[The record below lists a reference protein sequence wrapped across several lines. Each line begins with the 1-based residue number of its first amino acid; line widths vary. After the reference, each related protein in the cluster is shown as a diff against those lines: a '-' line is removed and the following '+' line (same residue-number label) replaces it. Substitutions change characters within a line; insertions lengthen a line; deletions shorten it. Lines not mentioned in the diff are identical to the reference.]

1 MSLLF
6 DPSGVTA
13 EIGPGCDLLQHM
25 RVRARIGLDAYPTH
39 HYSAFQHADQAFRI
53 SASQTN
59 ALYQASFTMD
69 HSKNPVES
77 SAATSKTDL
86 TKTAVNTPRGDE
98 KDVPVSSQSS
108 THSHDIKF
116 EGIEGEALGRELS
129 RIATSDYPSAFPLAM
144 IVIALVA
151 SVFLVALDMTI
162 VATAIPRIT
171 DQFQSLDQVGWYGSA
186 FFLTLGS
193 FQATWGKIYKYY
205 PLKWAYLLSI
215 FIFEIGSLICAVANN
230 STTLIVGRAIAGM
243 GGAGVASGAYTIV
256 AFSVPPGRRPA
267 FVGILGATFG
277 LASVIGPLLGGVF
290 TDHVSWRWC
299 FYINLPIGAVTVALI
314 TFFFSTPPA
323 AKPEVATTREK
334 ILQMDLPG
342 TFTIMVAIVC
352 YLLAMQWGG
361 ATKSWSDG
369 SVIATLVVFGLATI
383 VFVVIEYFQGDRA
396 LLQGRLLKDRT
407 IAVMSFYIFLVAGGF
422 FTLLYY
428 LPIYFQAARNVS
440 AAQSGVNNIPLV
452 LGASLFTVV
461 SGGLVTATGQY
472 IPIMVVGSILSAV
485 GCGMVYTLDVDS
497 PSSEWIGY
505 QALVGIGLGL
515 IFQIPVIV
523 AQSLVKPADLS
534 SVSAIILFFQ
544 TMGGAIWISA
554 AQSIFTNKLISGV
567 ASNAPGVNTGLVL
580 ATGATDLRHV
590 FSGADLDGIV
600 EAYMEGLR
608 GGYGICIA
616 CTALA
621 VFVSFAPRWES
632 LKGKIKLDAGAGA

>member
-1 MSLLF
+1 
-6 DPSGVTA
+6 
-13 EIGPGCDLLQHM
+13 
-25 RVRARIGLDAYPTH
+25 
-39 HYSAFQHADQAFRI
+39 
-53 SASQTN
+53 
-59 ALYQASFTMD
+59 MD

>member
-1 MSLLF
+1 
-6 DPSGVTA
+6 
-13 EIGPGCDLLQHM
+13 
-25 RVRARIGLDAYPTH
+25 
-39 HYSAFQHADQAFRI
+39 
-53 SASQTN
+53 
-59 ALYQASFTMD
+59 MD
-69 HSKNPVES
+69 HSKTPLES
-77 SAATSKTDL
+77 SAATSNTDL
-86 TKTAVNTPRGDE
+86 TKTVNLPQYQGDE
-98 KDVPVSSQSS
+98 KDLPLSSRAS
-108 THSHDIKF
+108 THSQDVKVQ
-116 EGIEGEALGRELS
+116 GIESEALGRELS

-205 PLKWAYLLSI
+205 LLKWAYLLSI
-215 FIFEIGSLICAVANN
+215 FIFEVGSLICAVANN

-256 AFSVPPGRRPA
+256 AFSVPPSRRPA

-314 TFFFSTPPA
+314 TFFFRTPPA
-323 AKPEVATTREK
+323 AKPEIATTREK

-361 ATKSWSDG
+361 ATKPWSDG

-383 VFVVIEYFQGDRA
+383 AFVVIEYFQGDRA

-440 AAQSGVNNIPLV
+440 AAQSGINNIPLV

-461 SGGLVTATGQY
+461 SGGLVTATGHY

-485 GCGMVYTLDVDS
+485 GCGMIYTLDVDS

-554 AQSIFTNKLISGV
+554 AQAIFTNKLISGI
-567 ASNAPGVNTGLVL
+567 ATSAPGVNPGLVL

-600 EAYMEGLR
+600 HSYMEGLR